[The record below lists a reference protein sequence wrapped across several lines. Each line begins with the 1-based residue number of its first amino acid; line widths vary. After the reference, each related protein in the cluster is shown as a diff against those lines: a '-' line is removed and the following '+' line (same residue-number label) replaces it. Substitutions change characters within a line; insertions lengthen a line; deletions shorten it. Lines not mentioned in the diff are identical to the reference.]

1 MAKLAIL
8 SKDADEMEISR
19 GQGWGDKEDEGETK
33 SEMKCTY
40 KERQNGEKRVFH
52 ALSSKKFPE
61 LI

>member
-1 MAKLAIL
+1 
-8 SKDADEMEISR
+8 MEISR

-33 SEMKCTY
+33 SEMKCIH